1 MEYLTAA
8 LAWVAAHRGDIETW
22 ASIAALAAA
31 LIGGTWKLTSV
42 VLRKFQERRLRIREG
57 AGSFTRD
64 QISAAVAG
72 YVPPDCTQLDPA
84 GEEDLR
90 RLVAV
95 REPLIEKLIDL
106 LSNEH
111 EGKHIILL
119 ADSGM
124 GKTSFLINFYYLSQ
138 YRLRGPLF
146 PAALVSLA
154 RSSSLEQIKA
164 VRNKS
169 ETVLL
174 LDAFDEDTQAIRDHR
189 SRLAEIMAAAADFRR
204 VVVSCRTQFFL
215 SDEEIPRETG
225 VLKIGP
231 RTGGESQQYIFYKLY
246 LAPFRDRQIREFL
259 HRRIPFWH
267 PIQRRRA
274 FSIVDDI
281 PELSV
286 RPMLLSVVP
295 DLLAAGKRV
304 HELYEL
310 YEFMVG
316 SWVQREQSW
325 IDSNVLMQSSLE
337 LAWDLYVNRSVRG
350 SERMPPE
357 QLEALLSSHAP
368 KVERWRLTGRSLL
381 NRDAEGHFKFAHRSV
396 LEYLFVRR
404 FIEGDE
410 RCANQRWTDLMRE
423 LFLSWAVCAVRA
435 GRTAEL
441 SRILGMDLR
450 ETGLYPLFPAP
461 RASTTMSLAML
472 KAPSRR
478 QGPLRTAGRIGPE
491 TRSVFASVVSSR
503 GTVYVCDPARDTVCC
518 LPFDPAEPDDIDHDR
533 ALYRLTDT
541 QLKRQ
546 LENLVETEADGRG
559 DWRAP
564 TIEDF
569 DSLFY
574 VNVRTTVLLPG
585 EVYWSAD
592 LGEDGSR
599 LCVVAGTDEAYSADF
614 TLVAVRKIEG
624 RRGSGLSYR
633 VLKPNRQRMEG
644 SVVRAARALLVR
656 TTIGDADDFR
666 HGLPT

>member
-1 MEYLTAA
+1 MEYLSTA
-8 LAWVAAHRGDIETW
+8 LAWVGAHRDEIETW
-22 ASIAALAAA
+22 ASLGALIAAV
-31 LIGGTWKLTSV
+31 IGGAWTLFSFA
-42 VLRKFQERRLRIREG
+42 LRKSRERRLRIREG

-64 QISAAVAG
+64 QIAEAVRG

-124 GKTSFLINFYYLSQ
+124 GKTSFLINFYHLSQ

-154 RSSSLEQIKA
+154 RPSSLEQIKA
-164 VRNKS
+164 VRDKS
-169 ETVLL
+169 DTVLL

-204 VVVSCRTQFFL
+204 VIVSCRTQFFL

-225 VLKIGP
+225 VLKVGP
-231 RTGGESQQYIFYKLY
+231 RSGSESHQYAFYKLY
-246 LAPFRDRQIREFL
+246 LAPFKDRQIRQFL
-259 HRRIPFWH
+259 HRRIPFWQ

-274 FSIVDDI
+274 FNIVDEI

-295 DLLAAGKRV
+295 DLVAAGKRV

-310 YEFMVG
+310 YEFMVS
-316 SWVQREQSW
+316 SWVHREQDW

-350 SERMPPE
+350 SERIPPE
-357 QLEALLSSHAP
+357 QLETLVSSYAP
-368 KVERWRLTGRSLL
+368 KAERWRLTGRSLL
-381 NRDAEGHFKFAHRSV
+381 NRDAEGQFKFAHRSV

-404 FIEGDE
+404 FVEGDE
-410 RCANQRWTDLMRE
+410 RCASHRWTDLMRE

-435 GRTAEL
+435 GRTSEL
-441 SRILGMDLR
+441 SRILRMDLR
-450 ETGLYPLFPAP
+450 ETGLYPLFPTP
-461 RASTTMSLAML
+461 RAPATMSPAML
-472 KAPSRR
+472 KAQSRR
-478 QGPLRTAGRIGPE
+478 QGPLRTAGRMGPE

-533 ALYRLTDT
+533 ALYRLTDA

-546 LENLVETEADGRG
+546 LESLVEAEADGRG

-569 DSLFY
+569 DSLFH
-574 VNVRTTVLLPG
+574 VNARSPILLPG
-585 EVYWSAD
+585 EAYWTAD
-592 LGEDGSR
+592 LAEDGSR
-599 LCVVAGTDEAYSADF
+599 LCVVAGAEGAHSADF
-614 TLVAVRKIEG
+614 ALVAVRKVEG
-624 RRGSGLSYR
+624 RRGGGLSYR
-633 VLKPNRQRMEG
+633 VLRPNRQRMEG

-656 TTIGDADDFR
+656 TTVGDADDFQ
-666 HGLPT
+666 HGLKV